1 MTWQEGIEI
10 FLSMKRRELIQLVVF
25 ALSAIVYFP
34 FSEWLSTTQGGTSLF
49 LWGQMIYVLPLVASI
64 LAMPFLVFGLFFRD
78 TRRRSCLYLLCIAL
92 FVPCCIFGV
101 GLGDKARMA
110 GMKSFAQRSQTL
122 IRAIENYER
131 DHSGPPQSLNDLVPD
146 YIPAV
151 PCTGMAAY
159 PEYRY
164 HTGDMAKQQYAGNS
178 WVLTVFTPSGFLNF
192 DMMLYFPN
200 QNYPHHGYGGSLEP
214 VGDWAYVHE

>member
-110 GMKSFAQRSQTL
+110 GMKSFVQRSQTL

-131 DHSGPPQSLNDLVPD
+131 DYSGPPQSLNDLVPD

>member
-92 FVPCCIFGV
+92 FVLCCIFGV

-200 QNYPHHGYGGSLEP
+200 
-214 VGDWAYVHE
+214 